1 MALEPG
7 PRYPGR
13 REVELEELKYIAIFG
28 LFHSLTY
35 LVFSLGFSLVFGV
48 ARLPN
53 LSYGA
58 LYVLA
63 GYTTYTLLSHLSVPL
78 YLAIPASILLT
89 AIASLAVGE
98 SVIRPAI
105 KFPVSVFI
113 TTLAVA
119 YIFEELFRIQMGLR
133 PVTLPLYPGTTT
145 LFGVPVSNHWL
156 LIAGVSIVMVLL
168 LLMFLYKTHTGR
180 AIRAV
185 AESWE
190 ESMRLGIS
198 PLKVLRAT
206 FLISGV
212 YAASTGIL
220 LAPLKALTPTAGW
233 TPLFAAFAIVVMGGI
248 GNVVGT
254 VAASIIYGFIEQF
267 MAYTLG
273 GGIARVVPLVLIVL
287 VLVFRPHGLFG
298 RGE

>member
-1 MALEPG
+1 M
-7 PRYPGR
+7 
-13 REVELEELKYIAIFG
+13 EELRYILIFG

-58 LYVLA
+58 LYVLT
-63 GYTTYTLLSHLSVPL
+63 GYSTYVFLNYLNAPL
-78 YLAIPASILLT
+78 YLAVPASILLT
-89 AIASLAVGE
+89 AAVSLAIGE
-98 SVIRPAI
+98 SIIKPAI

-113 TTLAVA
+113 TTMAVA

-133 PVTLPLYPGTTT
+133 PATLPLYPGTTT
-145 LFGVPVSNHWL
+145 VLGVPVSNHWL
-156 LIAGVSIVMVLL
+156 LVTAACLVMVLAL
-168 LLMFLYKTHTGR
+168 LVFLYRTSVGK

-190 ESMRLGIS
+190 ESMRLGVN
-198 PLKVLRAT
+198 PLKVLRTT
-206 FLISGV
+206 FLVSGV
-212 YAASTGIL
+212 YAAFTGIL

-233 TPLFAAFAIVVMGGI
+233 SPLFAAFAIVVMGGI
-248 GNVVGT
+248 GNILGT
-254 VAASIIYGFIEQF
+254 VVASLIYGFIEQF
-267 MAYTLG
+267 MVYALG
-273 GGIARVVPLVLIVL
+273 GGIARVAPLVLILL
-287 VLVFRPHGLFG
+287 VLIFRPHGLFG

>member
-1 MALEPG
+1 
-7 PRYPGR
+7 
-13 REVELEELKYIAIFG
+13 LEELRYILIFG

-58 LYVLA
+58 LYVLT
-63 GYTTYTLLSHLSVPL
+63 GYSTYVFLNYLNAPL
-78 YLAIPASILLT
+78 YLAVPASILLT
-89 AIASLAVGE
+89 AAVSLAIGE
-98 SVIRPAI
+98 SIIKPAI

-113 TTLAVA
+113 TTMAVA

-133 PVTLPLYPGTTT
+133 PATLPLYPGTTT
-145 LFGVPVSNHWL
+145 VLGVPVSNHWL
-156 LIAGVSIVMVLL
+156 LVTAACLVMVLAL
-168 LLMFLYKTHTGR
+168 LVFLYRTSVGK

-190 ESMRLGIS
+190 ESMRLGVN
-198 PLKVLRAT
+198 PLKVLRTT
-206 FLISGV
+206 FLVSGV
-212 YAASTGIL
+212 YAAFTGIL

-233 TPLFAAFAIVVMGGI
+233 SPLFAAFAIVVMGGI
-248 GNVVGT
+248 GNILGT
-254 VAASIIYGFIEQF
+254 VVASLIYGFIEQF
-267 MAYTLG
+267 MVYALG
-273 GGIARVVPLVLIVL
+273 GGIARVAPLVLILL
-287 VLVFRPHGLFG
+287 VLIFRPHGLFG